1 MATIHGKK
9 VKLFSLNSNRQLA
22 KEIADYVGIEL
33 SCCEVKRFADGEVQI
48 NIDESVRGHA
58 VFIIQSTHKPVNENY
73 MELFIMMDALKRA
86 SAQSI
91 NVIMPYYGYSRQDRK
106 AAARQPISAKLMA
119 DLLQMAGADR
129 VLCMDLHADQIQG
142 FFNIPIDNFRAL
154 PILAEYFD
162 EKNLEDIVVVS
173 PDHGGTTRA
182 RRLAE
187 ALNAPIAI
195 IDKRRPRPN
204 VAQVMNLIGEVDG
217 KNAII
222 IDDMVDTAGTLVA
235 AVNVLKQKGAK
246 GVYCCC
252 THPILSDPAVE
263 RITNSPLDEFV
274 TTNTILLDDEVK
286 QNSKFVQLSIAKI
299 FGQGIL
305 NIIDDKAV
313 SDLFD
318 YRGKNDK

>member
-9 VKLFSLNSNRQLA
+9 VKLFSLNSNKELA
-22 KEIADYVGIEL
+22 KEIADYVGVEL

-119 DLLQMAGADR
+119 DLLQVAGADR

-162 EKNLEDIVVVS
+162 TKKLEDIVVVS

-204 VAQVMNLIGEVDG
+204 VAQVMNLIGEVEG

-274 TTNTILLDDEVK
+274 TTNTILLEDEVK

>member
-9 VKLFSLNSNRQLA
+9 VKLFSLNSNKELA
-22 KEIADYVGIEL
+22 KEIADYVGVEL

-119 DLLQMAGADR
+119 DLLQVAGADR

-162 EKNLEDIVVVS
+162 TKKLEDIVVVS

-204 VAQVMNLIGEVDG
+204 VAQVMNLIGEVEG

-274 TTNTILLDDEVK
+274 TTNTILLDDEVI